1 MADTMSRFL
10 CALSTACAV
19 ALQIRQCGV
28 IASSID
34 TWHTSSAYGPRAT
47 SRPVVPR
54 GSLHFPS
61 HSPLTSVF
69 FPPLRRLLNRFVHMQ
84 DTQAAAFVA
93 PRTNAPRFHLQ
104 RSQDHCAVHAM
115 PSVAGSFHKSEPTN
129 GQKGRAASET
139 GAQQQRCQQQSPHQ
153 AASCCMS
160 NVTFTTHSCGSM
172 TTTSGRPQRLRAAAA
187 CLRMRGH
194 LAPPDP
200 YSDPTLQLEQISA
213 AVSNAQAA
221 GVLPDASMRAGTT
234 LGPQNDDN
242 GELQS
247 KVTFQGT
254 SRCRKFPTPPGCT
267 QQEESTH
274 KAAVAHF
281 QPVPPR
287 IAREL
292 SCSLKGFRADEDTCS
307 VAQSSREAQGANDS
321 DGSSRH
327 RNAKRAKRQQTDKAA
342 TDDVEADVAE
352 VEGAAGVSTEAMVAL
367 QASAGRARSVAA
379 DRGAA
384 TLTPVEVPRA
394 LTKPRSR
401 RPCKHTSVIASRI
414 DSKMAAAAA
423 SGVEVRV
430 AAPGPSAAASPSGK
444 RTQTFPHAETGAV
457 AAFAVADSAAPLPQ
471 SSVSR
476 SDLLRK
482 ALGLPL
488 LQTSGFPGSA
498 PQAAVV
504 KQLNSVAPPRASV
517 QQRLRAHSDA
527 AVGHR
532 SCGVASSQPVPQHL
546 IAARRMVPAQVPS
559 GTVATGSR
567 HRGQGVGAG
576 KPEDEWTSK
585 QLACLEQAYH
595 GTIAPNAPNFW
606 QLVAAQVPGKYAM
619 HLCALHLP
627 LL

>member
-1 MADTMSRFL
+1 
-10 CALSTACAV
+10 
-19 ALQIRQCGV
+19 
-28 IASSID
+28 
-34 TWHTSSAYGPRAT
+34 
-47 SRPVVPR
+47 
-54 GSLHFPS
+54 
-61 HSPLTSVF
+61 
-69 FPPLRRLLNRFVHMQ
+69 
-84 DTQAAAFVA
+84 
-93 PRTNAPRFHLQ
+93 
-104 RSQDHCAVHAM
+104 
-115 PSVAGSFHKSEPTN
+115 
-129 GQKGRAASET
+129 
-139 GAQQQRCQQQSPHQ
+139 
-153 AASCCMS
+153 
-160 NVTFTTHSCGSM
+160 
-172 TTTSGRPQRLRAAAA
+172 
-187 CLRMRGH
+187 MRGH

-247 KVTFQGT
+247 KVTLQGAP
-254 SRCRKFPTPPGCT
+254 RWRKFPTLPGCT

-307 VAQSSREAQGANDS
+307 VAQSSEEAQGVNDS

-342 TDDVEADVAE
+342 TDDDEADVAE

-367 QASAGRARSVAA
+367 QRAQGVAA

-384 TLTPVEVPRA
+384 TLTPAEVPRA
-394 LTKPRSR
+394 WTKPRSQ
-401 RPCKHTSVIASRI
+401 RPRKHTSVSASRI
-414 DSKMAAAAA
+414 DSEMAAAAA
-423 SGVEVRV
+423 SGVEVRGD
-430 AAPGPSAAASPSGK
+430 APGPSAAASPSEK

-576 KPEDEWTSK
+576 KPEDEWTSE
-585 QLACLEQAYH
+585 QLACLEQAYY

-619 HLCALHLP
+619 HLCALIHSCDMP